1 MKRFLIT
8 IAALLAAATTYA
20 NGEPQ
25 KPLYIINGK
34 VATIEEVQNLGDR
47 LESMTVLK
55 NENEIKEFD
64 HLGDTSNGVIVIT
77 LKDAEEEDMPFV
89 YADVMPQFMGGDLLA
104 FREWVMQNVRYPEA
118 AMKEGKEDM
127 VVTNFIV
134 NRHGYIEYDRINIIQ
149 SEYPDIFGEEV
160 KRVISTS
167 PRWTPGFNNG
177 HAVSVSFM
185 LPIVFKL
192 ESKQSK
198 MPATKGSMENQI
210 VIMAFDTDKESVSD
224 KNHVYIVDGVPSTVE
239 QVNALKPEEIKD
251 VTIYMEPEMLEM
263 LSYYKDYGN
272 VEDGVVIIRT
282 NSLDTNIENTPDTL
296 PIFMNT
302 STEAFN
308 SWLYENLR
316 YPEQLRDKNLAAH
329 YVVKFK
335 VDSAGY
341 VAIMEIECIKGT
353 ANKSFEDEITRV
365 MLSSPRWT
373 PGMKN
378 GKAVSCRLALPVIF
392 GSMDI

>member
-1 MKRFLIT
+1 MKRFFIT
-8 IAALLAAATTYA
+8 MVALFATFATYA
-20 NGEPQ
+20 NGDVQ
-25 KPLYIINGK
+25 QPLYIINGK
-34 VATIEEVQNLGDR
+34 VATIEEVKDLGDR

-55 NENEIKEFD
+55 NEKDIKEFD

-127 VVTNFIV
+127 VVANFIV

-198 MPATKGSMENQI
+198 MPATKGSMENEI
-210 VIMAFDTDKESVSD
+210 VIMAFDSDKESVSD
-224 KNHVYIVDGVPSTVE
+224 KNPVYIIDGVPSTVE

-251 VTIYMEPEMLEM
+251 VAVFKDPEMF
-263 LSYYKDYGN
+263 SFYKDYGN

-282 NSLDTNIENTPDTL
+282 NSLDKNIENTPDSL

-302 STEAFN
+302 SPEAFQR
-308 SWLYENLR
+308 WLFENLR
-316 YPEQLRDKNLAAH
+316 YPEQLREKKFSAH

-341 VAIMEIECIKGT
+341 VAIMEMECIKGT
-353 ANKSFEDEITRV
+353 AHKSFEDEITRV
-365 MLSSPRWT
+365 LLSSPRWI
-373 PGMKN
+373 PGVKD
-378 GKAVSCRLALPVIF
+378 GKAVSCRLSLPVIF

>member
-1 MKRFLIT
+1 MKRLLLT
-8 IAALLAAATTYA
+8 MVALMATLATYA
-20 NGEPQ
+20 NGDVQ
-25 KPLYIINGK
+25 QPLYIINGK
-34 VATIEEVQNLGDR
+34 VATIEEVKYLGDD
-47 LESMTVLK
+47 LESMTVLTNK
-55 NENEIKEFD
+55 KDVKEFE

-77 LKDAEEEDMPFV
+77 LKDAEEEDMPFIS
-89 YADVMPQFMGGDLLA
+89 ADVMPQFMGGDLIA

-127 VVTNFIV
+127 VVANFIV
-134 NRHGYIEYDRINIIQ
+134 NRHGYIEYDRIKIIQ

-177 HAVSVSFM
+177 HAVSVSLV
-185 LPIVFKL
+185 LPIAFKL
-192 ESKQSK
+192 ESKQGDT
-198 MPATKGSMENQI
+198 PATKGEMENQI
-210 VIMAFDTDKESVSD
+210 VIMAFDSDKEGVSD
-224 KNHVYIVDGVPSTVE
+224 KNPVYIIDGVPSTIE
-239 QVNALKPEEIKD
+239 HVNTLKPEEIKD
-251 VTIYMEPEMLEM
+251 VTVFKDPEMF
-263 LSYYKDYGN
+263 SYYKDYGN

-282 NSLDTNIENTPDTL
+282 NSLDKNIENTPDTL

-302 STEAFN
+302 STEAFQR
-308 SWLYENLR
+308 WLFENLR

-341 VAIMEIECIKGT
+341 VAIMNIECIKGT
-353 ANKSFEDEITRV
+353 AHKLFEDEITRV
-365 MLSSPRWT
+365 LLSSPRWT
-373 PGMKN
+373 PGTKS
-378 GKAVSCRLALPVIF
+378 GKAVSCRLSLPVVF

>member
-1 MKRFLIT
+1 MVALIGT
-8 IAALLAAATTYA
+8 IATYA
-20 NGEPQ
+20 NSEVQ

-34 VATIEEVQNLGDR
+34 VATIDEVKYLGDD
-47 LESMTVLK
+47 LESMTVLTNK
-55 NENEIKEFD
+55 KDVKEFE

-77 LKDAEEEDMPFV
+77 LKSTEEEDMPFI

-104 FREWVMQNVRYPEA
+104 FRSWVMQNVRYPET

-127 VVTNFIV
+127 VVVQFSV
-134 NRHGYIEYDRINIIQ
+134 NRHGYIDYDRINILQ
-149 SEYPDIFGEEV
+149 SEYPDIFAEEV
-160 KRVISTS
+160 KRVISSS

-177 HAVSVSFM
+177 YAVSVTLT
-185 LPIVFKL
+185 LPIAFKL
-192 ESKQSK
+192 ESKQGVT
-198 MPATKGSMENQI
+198 PAVKSDNENQI
-210 VIMAFDTDKESVSD
+210 VIMALDSD
-224 KNHVYIVDGVPSTVE
+224 KQSKSGLNPVYIIDGIPSTLE

-251 VTIYMEPEMLEM
+251 VVVYRDAKMF
-263 LSYYKDYGN
+263 SYYKDYGN
-272 VEDGVVIIRT
+272 VEDGVFIIRT
-282 NSLDTNIENTPDTL
+282 NSLDKNIENTPDTL

-302 STEAFN
+302 STEAFQR
-308 SWLYENLR
+308 WLFENLR

-341 VAIMEIECIKGT
+341 VVIMEIKCIKGT
-353 ANKSFEDEITRV
+353 AHKSFEDEITRV

-378 GKAVSCRLALPVIF
+378 GKAVSCQLSLPVIF

>member
-1 MKRFLIT
+1 MKRLLIT
-8 IAALLAAATTYA
+8 IIALFATVATYA
-20 NGEPQ
+20 NSEVQ
-25 KPLYIINGK
+25 QPLYIINGK
-34 VATIEEVQNLGDR
+34 VATIDDVKYLGEE
-47 LESMTVLK
+47 LESMTVLTNK
-55 NENEIKEFD
+55 KDIKEFE

-89 YADVMPQFMGGDLLA
+89 YADVMPQFMGGDLVA

-127 VVTNFIV
+127 VVANFIV
-134 NRHGYIEYDRINIIQ
+134 NRHGYIEYDRIMILR

-198 MPATKGSMENQI
+198 MPATNGSMENQI
-210 VIMAFDTDKESVSD
+210 VIMAFDADKESVSD
-224 KNHVYIVDGVPSTVE
+224 KNPVYIIDGVPSTMD

-251 VTIYMEPEMLEM
+251 VTVFKQPEMF
-263 LSYYKDYGN
+263 SYYKDYGN

-282 NSLDTNIENTPDTL
+282 NSLDKNIENTPDTL

-316 YPEQLRDKNLAAH
+316 YPEQLRDKNIAAH

-353 ANKSFEDEITRV
+353 AHKSFEDEIMRV
-365 MLSSPRWT
+365 LLSSPRWT
-373 PGMKN
+373 PGMKD
-378 GKAVSCRLALPVIF
+378 GKAVSCRLSLPVSF

>member
-1 MKRFLIT
+1 MKRLLLT
-8 IAALLAAATTYA
+8 VVALFATFATYA
-20 NGEPQ
+20 NGDVQ
-25 KPLYIINGK
+25 QPLYIINGK
-34 VATIEEVQNLGDR
+34 VATIDEVKYLGDD
-47 LESMTVLK
+47 LESMTVLTNK
-55 NENEIKEFD
+55 KDVKEFE

-77 LKDAEEEDMPFV
+77 LKDAEEEDMPFIS
-89 YADVMPQFMGGDLLA
+89 ADVMPQFMGGDLLA

-127 VVTNFIV
+127 VVANFIV

-177 HAVSVSFM
+177 HAVSVSFV

-198 MPATKGSMENQI
+198 MPATKGEMENQI
-210 VIMAFDTDKESVSD
+210 VIMAFDADKESVSD
-224 KNHVYIVDGVPSTVE
+224 KNPVYIIDGVPSTME
-239 QVNALKPEEIKD
+239 QVNALKPEDIKD
-251 VTIYMEPEMLEM
+251 VTVFKDPEMF
-263 LSYYKDYGN
+263 SYYKDYGN

-282 NSLDTNIENTPDTL
+282 NSLDKNIENTPDTL

-302 STEAFN
+302 STEAFQR
-308 SWLYENLR
+308 WLFENLR
-316 YPEQLRDKNLAAH
+316 YPEQLRDKNIAAH
-329 YVVKFK
+329 YAVKFK

-341 VAIMEIECIKGT
+341 VAIMEIEYIKGT
-353 ANKSFEDEITRV
+353 AHKSFEDEIMRV
-365 MLSSPRWT
+365 LLSSPRWT

-378 GKAVSCRLALPVIF
+378 GKAASCRLSLPVIF

>member
-1 MKRFLIT
+1 MV
-8 IAALLAAATTYA
+8 ALFATFATYA
-20 NGEPQ
+20 NGDVQ
-25 KPLYIINGK
+25 QPLYIINGK
-34 VATIEEVQNLGDR
+34 VATIEEVKDLGDR

-55 NENEIKEFD
+55 NEKDIKEFD
-64 HLGDTSNGVIVIT
+64 HLGDISNGVIVIT
-77 LKDAEEEDMPFV
+77 LKDAEEEDMPFIS
-89 YADVMPQFMGGDLLA
+89 ADVMPQFMGGDLVA
-104 FREWVMQNVRYPEA
+104 FREWVMQNVRYPES

-127 VVTNFIV
+127 VVANFIV
-134 NRHGYIEYDRINIIQ
+134 NRHGYIEYDRITVLQ

-198 MPATKGSMENQI
+198 MPATKGSMENEI
-210 VIMAFDTDKESVSD
+210 VIMAFDSDKESVSD
-224 KNHVYIVDGVPSTVE
+224 KNPVYIIDGVPSTVE

-251 VTIYMEPEMLEM
+251 VAVFKDPEMF
-263 LSYYKDYGN
+263 SFYKDYGN

-282 NSLDTNIENTPDTL
+282 NSLDKNIENTPDSL

-302 STEAFN
+302 STEAFQR
-308 SWLYENLR
+308 WLFENLR
-316 YPEQLRDKNLAAH
+316 YPEQLREKKISAH

-341 VAIMEIECIKGT
+341 VAIMEMECIKGT
-353 ANKSFEDEITRV
+353 AHKSFEDEITRV
-365 MLSSPRWT
+365 LLSSPRWT
-373 PGMKN
+373 PGVKD
-378 GKAVSCRLALPVIF
+378 GKAVSCRLSLPVIF

>member
-1 MKRFLIT
+1 MVALIAT
-8 IAALLAAATTYA
+8 IATYA
-20 NGEPQ
+20 NSEVQ

-34 VATIEEVQNLGDR
+34 VATIDEVKYLGDD
-47 LESMTVLK
+47 LESMTVLTNK
-55 NENEIKEFD
+55 KDVKEFE

-77 LKDAEEEDMPFV
+77 LKSTEEEDMPFI

-104 FREWVMQNVRYPEA
+104 FRSWVMQNVRYPET
-118 AMKEGKEDM
+118 AMEEGKEDM
-127 VVTNFIV
+127 VVVQFSV
-134 NRHGYIEYDRINIIQ
+134 NRHGYIDYDRINILQ
-149 SEYPDIFGEEV
+149 SEYPDIFAEEV
-160 KRVISTS
+160 KRVISSS

-177 HAVSVSFM
+177 YAVSVTLT
-185 LPIVFKL
+185 LPIAFKL
-192 ESKQSK
+192 ESKQGET
-198 MPATKGSMENQI
+198 PAVKSDNENQI
-210 VIMAFDTDKESVSD
+210 VIMALDSD
-224 KNHVYIVDGVPSTVE
+224 KQSKSGLNPVYIIDGIPSTLE

-251 VTIYMEPEMLEM
+251 VTVFKEPEM

-282 NSLDTNIENTPDTL
+282 NSLDKNIENTPDTL

-302 STEAFN
+302 STEAFQR
-308 SWLYENLR
+308 WLFENLR

-335 VDSAGY
+335 VDSTGY
-341 VAIMEIECIKGT
+341 VAIMEIKCIKGT
-353 ANKSFEDEITRV
+353 AHKSFEDEITRV

-378 GKAVSCRLALPVIF
+378 GKAVSCRLSLPVVF

>member
-1 MKRFLIT
+1 MV
-8 IAALLAAATTYA
+8 ALFATVATYA
-20 NGEPQ
+20 NSDVQ

-34 VATIEEVQNLGDR
+34 VATIDEVKYLGDD
-47 LESMTVLK
+47 LESMTVLTSK
-55 NENEIKEFD
+55 KDIKEFE

-77 LKDAEEEDMPFV
+77 LKNAEEEDLPFIS
-89 YADVMPQFMGGDLLA
+89 ADIMPQFMGGDLLA
-104 FREWVMQNVRYPEA
+104 FRSWVMQNVRYPEA

-127 VVTNFIV
+127 VVTQFVV
-134 NRHGYIEYDRINIIQ
+134 NRHGYIDYNRIDIIQ

-177 HAVSVSFM
+177 NAVSVSFM
-185 LPIVFKL
+185 LPITFKL
-192 ESKQSK
+192 ESKQGAT
-198 MPATKGSMENQI
+198 PAAKSENKNEI
-210 VIMAFDTDKESVSD
+210 VIMSLDADGKSKPNF
-224 KNHVYIVDGVPSTVE
+224 NPVYIIDGVPSTLE

-251 VTIYMEPEMLEM
+251 VTVFKEPEM

-282 NSLDTNIENTPDTL
+282 NSLDKNIENTPDTL

-308 SWLYENLR
+308 SWLFENLR
-316 YPEQLRDKNLAAH
+316 FPEQLRNKNLSAH
-329 YVVKFK
+329 YVVKF
-335 VDSAGY
+335 VVNSAGY
-341 VAIMEIECIKGT
+341 VAVLEITCIKGT
-353 ANKSFEDEITRV
+353 AHILFEDEINRV
-365 MLSSPRWT
+365 LLSSPRWT

-378 GKAVSCRLALPVIF
+378 GKAVSCTLSLPVIF
-392 GSMDI
+392 SSMDI

>member
-1 MKRFLIT
+1 MKRLLLTMVALIAT
-8 IAALLAAATTYA
+8 IAAYA
-20 NGEPQ
+20 NSEVQ

-34 VATIEEVQNLGDR
+34 VATIDEVKYLGDD
-47 LESMTVLK
+47 LESMTVLT
-55 NENEIKEFD
+55 NEKDVKEFE

-77 LKDAEEEDMPFV
+77 LKDTEEEDLPFI

-104 FREWVMQNVRYPEA
+104 FRSWVMQNVRYPET

-127 VVTNFIV
+127 VVVQFSV
-134 NRHGYIEYDRINIIQ
+134 NRHGYIDYDRINILQ
-149 SEYPDIFGEEV
+149 SEYPDIFAEEV
-160 KRVISTS
+160 KRVISSS

-177 HAVSVSFM
+177 YAVSVTLT
-185 LPIVFKL
+185 LPIAFKL
-192 ESKQSK
+192 ESKQGET
-198 MPATKGSMENQI
+198 PAVKSDNENQI
-210 VIMAFDTDKESVSD
+210 VIMALDSD
-224 KNHVYIVDGVPSTVE
+224 KQSKSGLNPVYIIDGIPSTLE

-251 VTIYMEPEMLEM
+251 VTVFKEPEMF
-263 LSYYKDYGN
+263 SYYKDYGN

-282 NSLDTNIENTPDTL
+282 NSLDKNIENTPDTL

-302 STEAFN
+302 STEAFQR
-308 SWLYENLR
+308 WLFENLR

-341 VAIMEIECIKGT
+341 VAIMEIKCIKGT
-353 ANKSFEDEITRV
+353 AHKSFEDEITRV

-373 PGMKN
+373 PGMKS
-378 GKAVSCRLALPVIF
+378 GKAVSCRLSLPVVF

>member
-1 MKRFLIT
+1 MKRLLIT
-8 IAALLAAATTYA
+8 IIALFATVATYA
-20 NGEPQ
+20 NSEVQ
-25 KPLYIINGK
+25 QPLYIINGK
-34 VATIEEVQNLGDR
+34 VATIDEVKHLGEE
-47 LESMTVLK
+47 LESMTVLTNK
-55 NENEIKEFD
+55 KDIKEFE

-77 LKDAEEEDMPFV
+77 LKNAEEEDMPFV
-89 YADVMPQFMGGDLLA
+89 YADVMPQFMGGDLVA

-127 VVTNFIV
+127 VVANFIV
-134 NRHGYIEYDRINIIQ
+134 NRHGYIEYDRIMILR

-167 PRWTPGFNNG
+167 PRWIPGFNNG

-198 MPATKGSMENQI
+198 MPATNGSMENQI
-210 VIMAFDTDKESVSD
+210 VIMAFDADKESVSD
-224 KNHVYIVDGVPSTVE
+224 KNPVYIIDGVPSTMD

-251 VTIYMEPEMLEM
+251 VTVFKDPEMF
-263 LSYYKDYGN
+263 SYYKDYGN

-282 NSLDTNIENTPDTL
+282 NSLDKNIENAPDTL

-308 SWLYENLR
+308 SWLYDNLR
-316 YPEQLRDKNLAAH
+316 YPEQLRDKNIAAH

-353 ANKSFEDEITRV
+353 AHKSFEDEIMRV
-365 MLSSPRWT
+365 LLSSPRWT

-378 GKAVSCRLALPVIF
+378 GKAVSCRLSLPVVF
-392 GSMDI
+392 GSKDI

>member
-1 MKRFLIT
+1 MKRLLLIMVAL
-8 IAALLAAATTYA
+8 IATVAAYA
-20 NGEPQ
+20 NGEVQ

-34 VATIEEVQNLGDR
+34 VATIDEVKYLGDE
-47 LESMTVLK
+47 LESMTVLTNK
-55 NENEIKEFD
+55 KDVKEFE

-77 LKDAEEEDMPFV
+77 LKSTEEEDMPFI

-104 FREWVMQNVRYPEA
+104 FRSWVMQNVRYPET

-127 VVTNFIV
+127 VVVQFSV
-134 NRHGYIEYDRINIIQ
+134 NRHGYIDYDRINILQ
-149 SEYPDIFGEEV
+149 SEYPDIFAEEV
-160 KRVISTS
+160 KRVISSS

-177 HAVSVSFM
+177 YAVSVTLT
-185 LPIVFKL
+185 LPIAFKL
-192 ESKQSK
+192 ESKQGVT
-198 MPATKGSMENQI
+198 PAVKSDNENQI
-210 VIMAFDTDKESVSD
+210 VIMALDSD
-224 KNHVYIVDGVPSTVE
+224 KQSKSGLNPVYIIDGVPSTLE

-251 VTIYMEPEMLEM
+251 VTVFKEPEM

-282 NSLDTNIENTPDTL
+282 NSLDANIENKPDSL
-296 PIFMNT
+296 PTFMDT
-302 STEAFN
+302 DTMAFN
-308 SWLYENLR
+308 SWFYQNIR
-316 YPEQLRDKNLAAH
+316 FPEQLRDKNIAAH

-341 VAIMEIECIKGT
+341 VAIMEIKCIKGT
-353 ANKSFEDEITRV
+353 AHKSFEDEITRV

-378 GKAVSCRLALPVIF
+378 GKAVSCQLSLPVIF

>member
-77 LKDAEEEDMPFV
+77 LKDAEEEDMPFIA
-89 YADVMPQFMGGDLLA
+89 ADVMPQFMGGDLIA

-127 VVTNFIV
+127 VVANFIV